1 MCVLYQSV
9 ELFNLLL
16 RVVLFVQHAAVVA
29 DNAHS
34 FNLVRKIIHSRFKVT
49 IIIVLLKLFKSHH
62 SEILLLKKRFPAV
75 LKIVIIVRVHHRLQ
89 NTSIL
94 LLLNQGILFLF
105 VLLIGILIIFFHFYE
120 IKLVTLLFLIRIRIV
135 DCLEIIRSDQRV
147 INIEPLRHVLSRLL
161 VRHTHFINGLLI
173 EFRGSRVRLRG
184 ILHQVHRNQFVGLRH
199 H

>member
-75 LKIVIIVRVHHRLQ
+75 LQIVIIVRVHHRLQ

-135 DCLEIIRSDQRV
+135 DCLEII
-147 INIEPLRHVLSRLL
+147 
-161 VRHTHFINGLLI
+161 
-173 EFRGSRVRLRG
+173 
-184 ILHQVHRNQFVGLRH
+184 
-199 H
+199 